1 MDFPTKLCAK
11 HREALKLLCQE
22 DQRCIC
28 MVCHAIQLHTPHR
41 LPRDEA
47 VQDRLDK
54 LSTQLTFL
62 KTEKEEALETKLS
75 GEQEIQGMLN
85 LVSVEMQKVANN
97 FNKMQEFLKDQE
109 KSLVLQMEELN
120 RDITEWKEQ
129 FTTQLS
135 KKVSYLSNLM
145 AELEEQHWNPVLK
158 LPEDT
163 GNLLHRAEMPMV
175 KNFKPVLPE
184 LRDRIQHLCGKSWV
198 LQRSMKRFTECLQ
211 SELEKRKVVLTLD
224 PDTAN
229 PHLFISP
236 DQKTVSF
243 RESPQKLP
251 YSAERFDSHFCVLG
265 QEAFSSGKHC
275 WEVCVGV
282 GSMEGWAVGVS
293 RASGRR
299 KGEVSFVPSE
309 GIWAIQMLKGCYEA
323 LTSPET
329 PLTLHSPPERLEV
342 SLDYER
348 GSLTFSDAETGT
360 LIFAFSVDFCG
371 EILPFF
377 WLWGQG
383 AQLTVIP

>member
-211 SELEKRKVVLTLD
+211 SELEKRKGLT
-224 PDTAN
+224 
-229 PHLFISP
+229 
-236 DQKTVSF
+236 
-243 RESPQKLP
+243 
-251 YSAERFDSHFCVLG
+251 
-265 QEAFSSGKHC
+265 GK
-275 WEVCVGV
+275 
-282 GSMEGWAVGVS
+282 
-293 RASGRR
+293 
-299 KGEVSFVPSE
+299 
-309 GIWAIQMLKGCYEA
+309 
-323 LTSPET
+323 
-329 PLTLHSPPERLEV
+329 
-342 SLDYER
+342 
-348 GSLTFSDAETGT
+348 
-360 LIFAFSVDFCG
+360 
-371 EILPFF
+371 
-377 WLWGQG
+377 
-383 AQLTVIP
+383 

>member
-11 HREALKLLCQE
+11 HREALKLCQK

-28 MVCHAIQLHTPHR
+28 MVCHAIQLHTPHC

-85 LVSVEMQKVANN
+85 LVSVEMKKVASN

-163 GNLLHRAEMPMV
+163 GNLLHR
-175 KNFKPVLPE
+175 
-184 LRDRIQHLCGKSWV
+184 
-198 LQRSMKRFTECLQ
+198 
-211 SELEKRKVVLTLD
+211 
-224 PDTAN
+224 
-229 PHLFISP
+229 
-236 DQKTVSF
+236 
-243 RESPQKLP
+243 
-251 YSAERFDSHFCVLG
+251 
-265 QEAFSSGKHC
+265 
-275 WEVCVGV
+275 
-282 GSMEGWAVGVS
+282 
-293 RASGRR
+293 
-299 KGEVSFVPSE
+299 
-309 GIWAIQMLKGCYEA
+309 
-323 LTSPET
+323 
-329 PLTLHSPPERLEV
+329 
-342 SLDYER
+342 
-348 GSLTFSDAETGT
+348 
-360 LIFAFSVDFCG
+360 
-371 EILPFF
+371 
-377 WLWGQG
+377 
-383 AQLTVIP
+383 